1 MTHKIRQLPPN
12 LVNQIAAGEVLD
24 RPAAAV
30 KELVENAIDAEAG
43 QIDVTISEGGKN
55 LIAVADD
62 GIGMS
67 DEDLPM
73 ALQRHAT
80 SKLPSDDLLAIHS
93 LGFRGEALPS
103 IAAVA
108 RLTLTSRVATAPH
121 GWKITVEGGAASPI
135 TPAARQIGTLV
146 EIRDLF
152 YATPARLKFMKTT
165 RGESEAIHDCL
176 SRLALA
182 YPHLGFS
189 LTEDGRVKLKFAP
202 EKAPENA
209 PVIGAE
215 NENQLMSLRR
225 GRIRQVMGAEFVQN
239 SLPINAE
246 REGIHLTG
254 FAALPSFHRSSAGQQ
269 YLLVNNRPVR
279 DRLLLA
285 CVRVAYGDSLPK
297 GRHPV
302 LALYLSLPETELDVN
317 VHPTKAEVRFR
328 QPSLIRSLLI
338 TGISQSLINAG
349 HRATSTGGDAAL
361 SLLEQRV
368 QQHQQIWQGQQN
380 ASGRNGR
387 SGNWPSPPPYRPNQ
401 VSDWQAPLNRGNVP
415 HPARAQGM
423 NENIRGFRY
432 GTTLQHPENVPQSE
446 ALFAAAPAAP
456 IEHSDYDETYRQFP
470 LGAARAQLHATY
482 IIAETANGIVLVDQ
496 HAAHERLVYESL
508 KAQRATHGITSQ
520 ALLIPEIVEL
530 PPAEA
535 NRLVAHQ
542 SDLAS
547 MGLVIEEFGSGAVAI
562 QEIPALL
569 SRLDLPAL
577 IRDLAAEFSSG
588 GNKSE
593 GDAISPRE
601 IITESLNKIAASMA
615 CHGSVRAGQILS
627 AAEMNGLLREMEA
640 TPLSGTCNHGR
651 PTWVELKRSDLER
664 LFARR

>member
-30 KELVENAIDAEAG
+30 KELVENAIDAEAR
-43 QIDVTISEGGKN
+43 QIDVTISEGGKI

-62 GIGMS
+62 GVGMS
-67 DEDLPM
+67 GDDLPL

-108 RLTLTSRVATAPH
+108 RLTITSRIAAESH
-121 GWKITVEGGAASPI
+121 GWKITVEGGVASPV
-135 TPAARQIGTLV
+135 TPAARQTGTLV

-202 EKAPENA
+202 ENAPENA
-209 PVIGAE
+209 PGTGAE
-215 NENQLMSLRR
+215 NENQLMALRR
-225 GRIRQVMGAEFVQN
+225 GRIRQVMGADFVQN

-269 YLLVNNRPVR
+269 YLFVNNRPVR

-302 LALYLSLPETELDVN
+302 LALYLTLPETELDVN

-328 QPSLIRSLLI
+328 QPALIRSLLI

-380 ASGRNGR
+380 ASGRSGR
-387 SGNWPSPPPYRPNQ
+387 SGNWQAPPPYRPNQ
-401 VSDWQAPLNRGNVP
+401 VSDWQAPLNRGEAP
-415 HPARAQGM
+415 PARPQGM

-432 GTTLQHPENVPQSE
+432 GTTLQHPENPPASE
-446 ALFAAAPAAP
+446 ILFAAAPAAP
-456 IEHSDYDETYRQFP
+456 IEQSENDDEFRQFP

-508 KAQRATHGITSQ
+508 KAQRTTHGIASQ

-530 PPAEA
+530 PPSEA

-542 SDLAS
+542 SELAS
-547 MGLVIEEFGSGAVAI
+547 MGLVIEEFGTGAVAI
-562 QEIPALL
+562 QEIPTLL

-588 GNKSE
+588 GHKSE
-593 GDAISPRE
+593 GEAISPGE

-615 CHGSVRAGQILS
+615 CHGSVRAGQQLS